1 MIKKIV
7 KCIFFHY
14 ASIKNKF
21 KTKLKMRKNLKDV
34 WKKKKKT
41 EIEIKY
47 DYNDS
52 QSVGKN

>member
-1 MIKKIV
+1 MEF
-7 KCIFFHY
+7 FFHN